1 MKSRFTLGGA
11 LAAVAAIGGS
21 VFLAGASDFRSSGL
35 QQSVEANAMMRP
47 VLPEA
52 VTSAVSPLVDAVMS
66 WSGPKERAL
75 GWQTAQTAAY
85 TLHYDGGRE
94 SDADMIGRFLKTANA
109 RISEEFRAHRPDE
122 LLDGVKLEVFLHPS
136 EGEMAS
142 ESHATMTSNLQ
153 QQDYEAAIHLLTP
166 SAYGS
171 RNGAVS
177 RRDADKDYLFRQ
189 VVHEVSALYVQ
200 RLILAKP
207 EGWHYDAAAPWF
219 LQGYDEYLAGIH
231 GRRSEDI
238 TLASYRDQVRNDPGR
253 VNFDGGIEVGNPYSD
268 GAVVVAFL
276 HDMYGRDAVQNI
288 WLSPEP
294 TFERAL
300 LTSLDTDYAELEK
313 RWYLWLGD
321 REG

>member
-1 MKSRFTLGGA
+1 MISRFTLGGT
-11 LAAVAAIGGS
+11 LAAAAAIGGS
-21 VFLAGASDFRSSGL
+21 VFFAADDSRSRG
-35 QQSVEANAMMRP
+35 QQQAVEANAMVRP
-47 VLPEA
+47 ALPEA

-66 WSGPKERAL
+66 WSGPKEEAL

-85 TLHYDGGRE
+85 TLHYDGGHE
-94 SDADMIGRFLKTANA
+94 SDAEMIGRFLKTAKA
-109 RISEEFRAHRPDE
+109 RMSEEFRAHRPHE
-122 LLDGVKLEVFLHPS
+122 LLDGVKLEVFLHPR

-153 QQDYEAAIHLLTP
+153 RQNYEAAIHLLTP

-171 RNGAVS
+171 RDGTAS

-207 EGWHYDAAAPWF
+207 EGWDYDAAAPWF

-231 GRRSEDI
+231 GRRSEDV
-238 TLASYRDQVRNDPGR
+238 TLASYRDRVRNNPDR
-253 VNFDGGIEVGNPYSD
+253 VSFDGGIAVGNPYSD

-300 LTSLDTDYAELEK
+300 LASLDTDYRELER
-313 RWYLWLGD
+313 RWHIWLGA

>member
-1 MKSRFTLGGA
+1 MKFRFTLGGT
-11 LAAVAAIGGS
+11 LAAAAAVGGS
-21 VFLAGASDFRSSGL
+21 VLFAADDFRSGGHE
-35 QQSVEANAMMRP
+35 QAVEANAMVRP
-47 VLPEA
+47 VLPDA
-52 VTSAVSPLVDAVMS
+52 VSSAVSPLVDAVMS
-66 WSGPKERAL
+66 WSGPKEEAL

-94 SDADMIGRFLKTANA
+94 SDAEMIGRYLKTAKA
-109 RISEEFRAHRPDE
+109 RMSEEFRAHRPDE
-122 LLDGVKLEVFLHPS
+122 LLDGVKLEVFLHPR

-153 QQDYEAAIHLLTP
+153 RQNYEAAIHLLTP
-166 SAYGS
+166 SAYDS
-171 RNGAVS
+171 QNGAVS

-189 VVHEVSALYVQ
+189 VVHEVSAVYVQ

-231 GRRSEDI
+231 GRRSEDV
-238 TLASYRDQVRNDPGR
+238 TLASYRDRVRNDPGR
-253 VNFDGGIEVGNPYSD
+253 VRFDGGIEVGNPYSD

-276 HDMYGRDAVQNI
+276 HDMYGRGAVQNI

-300 LTSLDTDYAELEK
+300 LTSLGTDYRELER
-313 RWYLWLGD
+313 RWHLWLGA